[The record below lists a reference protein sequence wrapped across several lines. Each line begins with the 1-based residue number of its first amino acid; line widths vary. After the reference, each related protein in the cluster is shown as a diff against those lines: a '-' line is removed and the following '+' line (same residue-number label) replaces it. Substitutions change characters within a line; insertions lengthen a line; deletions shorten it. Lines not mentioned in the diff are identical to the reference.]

1 MKKTLW
7 IVTKIIRHRF
17 KYIFGLV
24 FTFLVSSFIA
34 VLVNLLNKS
43 VINTL
48 IRDTELNELSA
59 LLIGLVIAYITVSF
73 LSNFLG
79 FLQAF
84 ANNLFRLKVD
94 VFMQEV
100 LMKKSINSS
109 QERFYEAS
117 FLDKYTFVF
126 GNVYNGSSFIFKLVT
141 LLFSN
146 LAIIFSSA
154 AIFIKYQPWLLIY
167 IFLIFAIVTL
177 QTIVSSKIRYSFSK
191 KHNNKRRY
199 SGYYSELFLKKPS
212 AREMRIYNFSDVIYK
227 KWNKINTD
235 YANENVKVNRRL
247 ISFDKVLEIIRML
260 IRFGVMSLLIINI
273 RNGDLDVGTFVML
286 IGLIETCA
294 GSISSFTEN
303 IFSGA
308 FYESKY
314 FNDYY
319 DLVYPI
325 SSKEIKEALNNK
337 IPHELKLFAD
347 SFKELRVDGLSFI
360 YPNSE
365 KEVLKNVSFTIKKGE
380 IISILGYNG
389 SGKTTLSKLLYGG
402 FGPKKGYVSI
412 NGELISD
419 YNVETVSK
427 YFGIA
432 PQEFSKFSLPVRKI
446 VGLGCIEKMDDD
458 TLISEAY
465 ERAHLQN
472 LINKLSNGDLTIIG
486 KEYDSDGVDLSGGEM
501 QSIILSSAY
510 MGNPELLILDEPTA
524 SIDPIKEMTMLEGFR
539 RTLAGKTAILISH
552 RIGFARLAD
561 RIILMKEGQIVEEGT
576 HEELLNQNGYYAEM
590 YNKQKALYE

>member
-100 LMKKSINSS
+100 LMKKSINTS

-177 QTIVSSKIRYSFSK
+177 QTIVSSKIRYNFSK

-199 SGYYSELFLKKPS
+199 FGIL
-212 AREMRIYNFSDVIYK
+212 
-227 KWNKINTD
+227 
-235 YANENVKVNRRL
+235 
-247 ISFDKVLEIIRML
+247 
-260 IRFGVMSLLIINI
+260 FGV
-273 RNGDLDVGTFVML
+273 
-286 IGLIETCA
+286 
-294 GSISSFTEN
+294 
-303 IFSGA
+303 
-308 FYESKY
+308 
-314 FNDYY
+314 
-319 DLVYPI
+319 
-325 SSKEIKEALNNK
+325 
-337 IPHELKLFAD
+337 
-347 SFKELRVDGLSFI
+347 
-360 YPNSE
+360 
-365 KEVLKNVSFTIKKGE
+365 
-380 IISILGYNG
+380 
-389 SGKTTLSKLLYGG
+389 
-402 FGPKKGYVSI
+402 
-412 NGELISD
+412 
-419 YNVETVSK
+419 VSK
-427 YFGIA
+427 KAECKGN
-432 PQEFSKFSLPVRKI
+432 
-446 VGLGCIEKMDDD
+446 
-458 TLISEAY
+458 
-465 ERAHLQN
+465 AHL
-472 LINKLSNGDLTIIG
+472 
-486 KEYDSDGVDLSGGEM
+486 
-501 QSIILSSAY
+501 
-510 MGNPELLILDEPTA
+510 
-524 SIDPIKEMTMLEGFR
+524 
-539 RTLAGKTAILISH
+539 
-552 RIGFARLAD
+552 
-561 RIILMKEGQIVEEGT
+561 
-576 HEELLNQNGYYAEM
+576 
-590 YNKQKALYE
+590 